1 MAWRKRERLRDAA
14 NVWKFLK
21 PEHQV
26 KSPKK
31 TKDLAPAPVAP
42 RRPHS
47 FIAHGITVVD
57 DYAWLKD
64 ADWQEVLRDPAVLSA
79 DIRTYL
85 EAENDYTESLL
96 GHTAGL
102 QKTLVAEMRGRIK
115 EDDSSVPS
123 PDGPYAYLRKFREGG
138 QHELF
143 GRMPRDGGEIK
154 IVLDGD
160 ELAADHDYFKFGG
173 ARHSP
178 DHRLE
183 AWSADIKGSEY
194 FSIRVRNWADGS
206 DLADLVEETDGGVV
220 WSADSKT
227 FFYVKLD
234 DNHRPLQVW
243 RHRLG
248 STQAEDVLVYEEQ
261 DSGWFTHIH
270 ESTSGRFCVIAG
282 GDHDTS
288 EQRLIDLADADALP
302 RLVARREVDVQY
314 SIADRGDELFILTNA
329 GGAIDFKIVTAPL
342 TSPERANWRDLIPHR
357 QGVYIMDIDLFAGHL
372 VRLERANALP
382 AIVIRDLATAEEHAI
397 AFDEAAY
404 SLDTIGGYE
413 FDTTNLRFSY
423 SSMTTPSEVY
433 DYDMASRTRHLRKR
447 QEIPSGHEPADYV
460 TTRIMATSHDG
471 AEVPV
476 SILHRRD
483 LKRDGKAPLLLY
495 GYGSYGM
502 AMPASF
508 SANRLSLVDRG
519 FVYAIAHIRGGTD
532 KGWGWYLDGK
542 REKKTNSFDDFA
554 ASGRALISAKYTSA
568 KRIVGHGASA
578 GGMLMGAVANRAG
591 ELFAG
596 IVAEVPFVDV
606 LNTMLDLDLPLTPPE
621 WPEWGNPTESEA
633 DFRTILS
640 YSPYDNIEARDYPA
654 ILAMGGLTDPRV
666 TYWEPAKWVA
676 RLRATMT
683 GGGPVL
689 LRTNMGAGHGGA
701 PGRLTRLDE
710 VAIVYAF
717 ALWAVG
723 LADQGEA

>member
-1 MAWRKRERLRDAA
+1 MNAA
-14 NVWKFLK
+14 NK
-21 PEHQV
+21 
-26 KSPKK
+26 
-31 TKDLAPAPVAP
+31 APQAAPVAP
-42 RRPHS
+42 RRPHC
-47 FIAHGITVVD
+47 FTTHGITVSD

-64 ADWQEVLRDPAVLSA
+64 ENWQEVLRDPSILDP
-79 DIRTYL
+79 DIRHYL
-85 EAENDYTESLL
+85 EAENAYTDSLL
-96 GHTAGL
+96 GHTASL
-102 QKTLVAEMRGRIK
+102 QKTLIAEMRGRIK

-123 PDGPYAYLRKFREGG
+123 PDGAFAYFRKYREGG
-138 QHELF
+138 QHEMY
-143 GRMPRDGGEIK
+143 GRMPRDGGAAEI
-154 IVLDGD
+154 ILDGD
-160 ELAADHDYFKFGG
+160 ELAATHEYFKFGG

-178 DHRLE
+178 DHSLE

-194 FSIRVRNWADGS
+194 FSIRVRDWADRS
-206 DLADLVEETDGGVV
+206 DRDDLVEETDGGVV
-220 WSADSKT
+220 WSADSKA

-234 DNHRPLQVW
+234 DNHRPMQVW
-243 RHRLG
+243 LHRLG
-248 STQAEDVLVYEEQ
+248 TAQADDVLVYEEQ
-261 DSGWFTHIH
+261 DPGWFTHIH

-282 GDHDTS
+282 GDHETS
-288 EQRLIDLADADALP
+288 EQRLINLAAIDAPP
-302 RLVARREVDVQY
+302 RLVAAREEGVQY

-329 GGAIDFKIVTAPL
+329 DAAIDFKIVTA
-342 TSPERANWRDLIPHR
+342 SIAAPERANWRDLIPYR
-357 QGVYIMDIDLFAGHL
+357 AGVYLMDIELYAGHL

-382 AIVIRDLATAEEHAI
+382 AIIIRDLATGSEHAI

-404 SLDTIGGYE
+404 SLDAMGGYE

-433 DYDMASRTRHLRKR
+433 DYDMASRERILRKR
-447 QEIPSGHEPADYV
+447 QEIPSGHNPTDYV
-460 TTRIMATSHDG
+460 TTRIMAKSHDG

-483 LKRDGKAPLLLY
+483 LKRDGSAPLLLY

-519 FVYAIAHIRGGTD
+519 FVYAIAHIRGGAD
-532 KGWGWYLDGK
+532 KGWDWYLDGK
-542 REKKTNSFDDFA
+542 RDKKTNSFDDFA
-554 ASGRALISAKYTSA
+554 ASGRALIEANYTSV
-568 KRIVGHGASA
+568 KRIVGHGGSA

-606 LNTMLDLDLPLTPPE
+606 LNTMLDDTLPLTPPE
-621 WPEWGNPTESEA
+621 WPEWGNPIESAA

-640 YSPYDNIEARDYPA
+640 YSPYDNVAAKDYPA

-666 TYWEPAKWVA
+666 TYWEPAKWIA
-676 RLRATMT
+676 RLRATMS

-701 PGRLTRLDE
+701 SGRFNRLDE
-710 VAIVYAF
+710 IAIAYAF

-723 LADQGEA
+723 LAEREVVA

>member
-1 MAWRKRERLRDAA
+1 VTEIKDKQAAA
-14 NVWKFLK
+14 N
-21 PEHQV
+21 
-26 KSPKK
+26 
-31 TKDLAPAPVAP
+31 APVAT

-47 FIAHGITVVD
+47 FTRHGIRVAD

-64 ADWQEVLRDPAVLSA
+64 PNWQEVLHDPSVLDA
-79 DIRTYL
+79 DIRKYL
-85 EAENDYTESLL
+85 EAENAYAEQLL
-96 GHTAGL
+96 GHTAPL
-102 QKTLVAEMRGRIK
+102 QKKLVQEMRARIK

-123 PDGPYAYLRKFREGG
+123 PDGPYAYFRKFREGG
-138 QHELF
+138 QHEMF
-143 GRMPRDGGEIK
+143 GRRPRDGSAEA

-160 ELAADHDYFKFGG
+160 ALAKDHGYFKFGG
-173 ARHSP
+173 SRHSW
-178 DHRLE
+178 DHKLQ
-183 AWSADIKGSEY
+183 AWSADTKGSEY
-194 FSIRVRNWADGS
+194 FAIRIRDWDTGADH
-206 DLADLVEETDGGVV
+206 ADLVEETDGGVV
-220 WSADSKT
+220 WSADSRS

-234 DNHRPLQVW
+234 DNHRPMQVW

-248 STQAEDVLVYEEQ
+248 TAQDDDVLIYEET
-261 DSGWFTHIH
+261 DPGWFTHLH

-282 GDHDTS
+282 GDHETS
-288 EQRLIDLADADALP
+288 EQRLIDLSNPGAPPQLIA
-302 RLVARREVDVQY
+302 ARETGVQY

-329 GGAIDFKIVTAPL
+329 DKAIDFKIVTAPL
-342 TSPERANWRDLIPHR
+342 HAPERANWRDLIPHR
-357 QGVYIMDIDLFAGHL
+357 AGIYILDHDLYSGHL

-382 AIVIRDLATAEEHAI
+382 SIIIRDLKTGEEHAI

-404 SLDTIGGYE
+404 SLDTMGSYE

-433 DYDMASRTRHLRKR
+433 DYDMARRTRTLRKR
-447 QEIPSGHEPADYV
+447 QEIPSGHNPADYV
-460 TTRIMATSHDG
+460 TTRIMARSHDG
-471 AEVPV
+471 AEVPI
-476 SILHRRD
+476 SLLHRRD
-483 LKRDGKAPLLLY
+483 FKRDGSAPLLLY

-508 SANRLSLVDRG
+508 NTNRLSLVDRG

-554 ASGRALISAKYTSA
+554 ACARALIDANYTSA
-568 KRIVGHGASA
+568 KRIIAHGGSA

-591 ELFAG
+591 EWFGG

-606 LNTMLDLDLPLTPPE
+606 LNTMLDDTLPLTPPE
-621 WPEWGNPTESEA
+621 WPEWGNPIESDK

-640 YSPYDNIEARDYPA
+640 YSPYDNVAAKDYPA
-654 ILAMGGLTDPRV
+654 ILAMAGLTDPRV
-666 TYWEPAKWVA
+666 TYWEPAKWIA

-683 GGGPVL
+683 GGGPVV

-701 PGRLTRLDE
+701 SGRFNRLDE

-723 LADQGEA
+723 MSEKDGAVV

>member
-1 MAWRKRERLRDAA
+1 MTQA
-14 NVWKFLK
+14 
-21 PEHQV
+21 
-26 KSPKK
+26 K
-31 TKDLAPAPVAP
+31 TPSQPPVAP

-47 FIAHGITVVD
+47 FTRHGITVTD

-64 ADWQEVLRDPAVLSA
+64 AQWQEVLRDPKVLDP
-79 DIRTYL
+79 DIRKYL
-85 EAENDYTESLL
+85 DEENVYTESLL
-96 GHTAGL
+96 GHTASL
-102 QKTLVAEMRGRIK
+102 QKTLVREMRGRIK

-123 PDGPYAYLRKFREGG
+123 PDGPFAYFRRFREGG

-143 GRMPRDGGEIK
+143 GRMPRDGGDGA

-160 ELAADHDYFKFGG
+160 ALAKDHKYFRFGG
-173 ARHSP
+173 SRHSY
-178 DHRLE
+178 DHKLQ
-183 AWSADIKGSEY
+183 AWSADTKGSEY
-194 FSIRVRNWADGS
+194 FSIRVRDWATAR
-206 DLADLVEETDGGVV
+206 DLDDVVEETDGGVV
-220 WSADSKT
+220 WAADCKS

-234 DNHRPLQVW
+234 DNHRPMQVW

-248 STQAEDVLVYEEQ
+248 TKQADDTLVYEEQ
-261 DSGWFTHIH
+261 DAGWFTHLH

-282 GDHDTS
+282 GDHETS
-288 EQRLIDLADADALP
+288 EQRLIDLANPEAPP
-302 RLVARREVDVQY
+302 RLVAAREEGVQY
-314 SIADRGDELFILTNA
+314 SLADRGDQLFILTNA
-329 GGAIDFKIVTAPL
+329 DDAIDFKIVTAPL
-342 TSPERANWRDLIPHR
+342 SSPERKNWRDLIPYR
-357 QGVYIMDIDLFAGHL
+357 PGIYLIDLDLYAGHL

-382 AIVIRDLATAEEHAI
+382 AIVIRDLVSNEEHAI

-404 SLDTIGGYE
+404 SLDTMGSYE
-413 FDTTNLRFSY
+413 FETTNLRFAY

-433 DYDMASRTRHLRKR
+433 DYDMGKRTRTLRKR
-447 QEIPSGHEPADYV
+447 QEIPSGHDAADYV
-460 TTRIMATSHDG
+460 TTRITAKAQDG

-476 SILHRRD
+476 SILYRRG
-483 LKRDGKAPLLLY
+483 LKLDGTAPLLLY

-508 SANRLSLVDRG
+508 NANRLSLVDRG
-519 FVYAIAHIRGGTD
+519 FVYAIAHIRGGAD

-554 ASGRALISAKYTSA
+554 ASAQALIAAKYTSA
-568 KRIVGHGASA
+568 KRIVGHGGSA

-606 LNTMLDLDLPLTPPE
+606 LNTMLDDTLPLTPPE
-621 WPEWGNPTESEA
+621 WPEWGNPIESEQ

-640 YSPYDNIEARDYPA
+640 YSPYDNVAAKDYPA

-666 TYWEPAKWVA
+666 TYWEPAKWIA
-676 RLRATMT
+676 RLRATMK

-701 PGRLTRLDE
+701 SGRFDRLDE

-717 ALWAVG
+717 ALWAAGMAQAGV
-723 LADQGEA
+723 

>member
-1 MAWRKRERLRDAA
+1 MTQAKTPS
-14 NVWKFLK
+14 K
-21 PEHQV
+21 P
-26 KSPKK
+26 
-31 TKDLAPAPVAP
+31 PVAP

-47 FIAHGITVVD
+47 FTRHGIAVTD

-64 ADWQEVLRDPAVLSA
+64 EKWQEVLRDPAVLDT
-79 DIRTYL
+79 DIRKYL
-85 EAENDYTESLL
+85 DEENAYTESLL
-96 GHTAGL
+96 GHTSAL
-102 QKTLVAEMRGRIK
+102 QKTLVREMRGRIK

-123 PDGPYAYLRKFREGG
+123 PDGPFAYFRRFREGG

-143 GRMPRDGGEIK
+143 GRMPRDGGNEQ

-160 ELAADHDYFKFGG
+160 ALAKDQKYFKFGG
-173 ARHSP
+173 SRHSY
-178 DHRLE
+178 DHKLE
-183 AWSADIKGSEY
+183 AWSADTKGSEY
-194 FSIRVRNWADGS
+194 FSIRVRDWATGT
-206 DLADLVEETDGGVV
+206 DLDDLVEETDGGVV
-220 WSADSKT
+220 WAADCKS

-234 DNHRPLQVW
+234 DNHRPMQVW
-243 RHRLG
+243 LHRLG
-248 STQAEDVLVYEEQ
+248 TKQADDTLVYEEQ
-261 DSGWFTHIH
+261 DAGWFTHLH

-282 GDHDTS
+282 GDHETS
-288 EQRLIDLADADALP
+288 EQRLIDLSTPEAPP
-302 RLVARREVDVQY
+302 RLVAAREEGVQY
-314 SIADRGDELFILTNA
+314 SLADRGDELFILTNA
-329 GGAIDFKIVTAPL
+329 DDAIDFKIVTAPL
-342 TSPERANWRDLIPHR
+342 GQPERKNWRDLIPYR
-357 QGVYIMDIDLFAGHL
+357 PGIYIIDLDLYAGHL

-382 AIVIRDLATAEEHAI
+382 SIVIRDLKTSEEHAI

-404 SLDTIGGYE
+404 SLDTMGSYE
-413 FDTTNLRFSY
+413 FETTTLRFAY

-433 DYDMASRTRHLRKR
+433 DYDMVARTRTLRKR
-447 QEIPSGHEPADYV
+447 QEIPSGHNAADYV
-460 TTRIMATSHDG
+460 TTRIMAKAQDG

-476 SILHRRD
+476 SILHRRG
-483 LKRDGKAPLLLY
+483 LTLDGAAPLLLY

-508 SANRLSLVDRG
+508 NANRLSLVDRG
-519 FVYAIAHIRGGTD
+519 FVYAIAHIRGGAD

-554 ASGRALISAKYTSA
+554 ASARALIAAKYTSA
-568 KRIVGHGASA
+568 KRIVGHGGSA

-606 LNTMLDLDLPLTPPE
+606 LNTMLDDTLPLTPPE
-621 WPEWGNPTESEA
+621 WPEWGNPIESER

-640 YSPYDNIEARDYPA
+640 YSPYDNVAAKDYPA

-666 TYWEPAKWVA
+666 TYWEPAKWIA
-676 RLRATMT
+676 RLRATMS

-701 PGRLTRLDE
+701 SGRFDRLDE

-717 ALWAVG
+717 ALWA
-723 LADQGEA
+723 ARTAEA

>member
-1 MAWRKRERLRDAA
+1 MNKI
-14 NVWKFLK
+14 NKV
-21 PEHQV
+21 
-26 KSPKK
+26 
-31 TKDLAPAPVAP
+31 PVAP

-47 FIAHGITVVD
+47 FTTHGITVTD

-64 ADWQEVLRDPAVLSA
+64 ANWQEVLHDPSVLDP
-79 DIRTYL
+79 DIRKYL
-85 EAENDYTESLL
+85 ESENAYTESVL
-96 GHTAGL
+96 GHTGAL
-102 QKTLVAEMRGRIK
+102 QKKLVAEMRGRIK

-123 PDGPYAYLRKFREGG
+123 PDGDFAYFRKFREGG

-143 GRMPRDGGEIK
+143 GRMPRHGGAEE

-160 ELAADHDYFKFGG
+160 QLAETYEYFKFGG
-173 ARHSP
+173 SRHSP
-178 DHRLE
+178 DHKLH
-183 AWSADIKGSEY
+183 AWSADTKGSEY
-194 FSIRVRNWADGS
+194 FSMRVRDWATGKDF
-206 DLADLVEETDGGVV
+206 DDLVEETDGTAV
-220 WSADSKT
+220 WSKDGNG

-234 DNHRPLQVW
+234 DNHRPRQVW

-248 STQAEDVLVYEEQ
+248 TRQADDVLIYEEQ
-261 DSGWFTHIH
+261 DTGWFTHLH

-282 GDHDTS
+282 GDHETS
-288 EQRLIDLADADALP
+288 EQRLIDLENPDAPP
-302 RLVARREVDVQY
+302 RLVAAREEGVQY
-314 SIADRGDELFILTNA
+314 SLADRGDELFILTNA
-329 GGAIDFKIVTAPL
+329 DDAIDFKIVIAPL
-342 TSPERANWRDLIPHR
+342 ASPERRNWRDLIPHR
-357 QGVYIMDIDLFAGHL
+357 KGIYILEHELYSGHL

-382 AIVIRDLATAEEHAI
+382 SIIIRDLGTNAEHAI

-404 SLDTIGGYE
+404 SLDIMGSYE
-413 FDTTNLRFSY
+413 FETTNLRFSY

-433 DYDMASRTRHLRKR
+433 DYDMASRTRSLRKR
-447 QEIPSGHEPADYV
+447 QEIPSGHNPADYV
-460 TTRIMATSHDG
+460 TTRIMAKSHDG
-471 AEVPV
+471 AEVPI
-476 SILHRRD
+476 SLLHRRD
-483 LKRDGKAPLLLY
+483 FVRDGKAPLLLY

-508 SANRLSLVDRG
+508 NANRLSLVDRG

-532 KGWGWYLDGK
+532 KGWSWYLDGK

-554 ASGRALISAKYTSA
+554 ACAGALVEAKYTST
-568 KRIVGHGASA
+568 KRIVGHGGSA

-606 LNTMLDLDLPLTPPE
+606 LNTMLDDSLPLTPPE
-621 WPEWGNPTESEA
+621 WPEWGNPIASEK

-640 YSPYDNIEARDYPA
+640 YSPYDQVAAKAYPA

-666 TYWEPAKWVA
+666 TYWEPAKWIA

-701 PGRLTRLDE
+701 SGRFNRLDE

-723 LADQGEA
+723 MAERAQA

>member
-1 MAWRKRERLRDAA
+1 MDETLSAA
-14 NVWKFLK
+14 ENEDRVTQPTGIK
-21 PEHQV
+21 H
-26 KSPKK
+26 SR
-31 TKDLAPAPVAP
+31 PAPIAP

-47 FIAHGITVVD
+47 FTTHGITVSD

-64 ADWQEVLRDPAVLSA
+64 DDWQEVLRDPSLLDQ
-79 DIRTYL
+79 DIRDYL
-85 EAENDYTESLL
+85 EAENGYTESLL

-102 QKTLVAEMRGRIK
+102 QKTLVKEMRGRIK
-115 EDDSSVPS
+115 EDDSSVPA
-123 PDGPYAYLRKFREGG
+123 PDGPYAYMRKFREGG
-138 QHELF
+138 QHEMY
-143 GRMPRDGGEIK
+143 GRTPRDGGEVE

-160 ELAADHDYFKFGG
+160 ELSAKHDYFKFGG

-178 DHRLE
+178 DHKLQ

-194 FSIRVRNWADGS
+194 FTIRVRNWADRT
-206 DLADLVEETDGGVV
+206 DHDDLVEETDGAVV
-220 WSADSKT
+220 WSADSKA

-234 DNHRPLQVW
+234 DNHRPMQVW

-248 STQAEDVLVYEEQ
+248 TPQADDALVYEES

-270 ESTSGRFCVIAG
+270 ESASGRFCVIAG
-282 GDHDTS
+282 GDHETS
-288 EQRLIDLADADALP
+288 EQRLIDLATPDAP
-302 RLVARREVDVQY
+302 SRLIAEREDGVQY
-314 SIADRGDELFILTNA
+314 SVADRGDELFILTNA
-329 GGAIDFKIVTAPL
+329 DKAIDFKIVTAPL
-342 TSPERANWRDLIPHR
+342 AAPERANWRDLIPYR
-357 QGVYIMDIDLFAGHL
+357 EGIYIIDLELYSGHM

-382 AIVIRDLATAEEHAI
+382 AIIIRDLGTGEEHAI

-404 SLDTIGGYE
+404 SLDTMGGYE
-413 FDTTNLRFSY
+413 FETTNIRFSY

-433 DYDMASRTRHLRKR
+433 DYDMASRARELRKR
-447 QEIPSGHEPADYV
+447 QEIPSGHNPADYV

-471 AEVPV
+471 AQVPV

-483 LKRDGKAPLLLY
+483 LKRDGSAPLLLY

-519 FVYAIAHIRGGTD
+519 FVYAIAHIRGGAD

-554 ASGRALISAKYTSA
+554 ASAQALIAAKYTGA
-568 KRIVGHGASA
+568 KRIVGHGGSA

-606 LNTMLDLDLPLTPPE
+606 LNTMLDDTLPLTPPE
-621 WPEWGNPTESEA
+621 WPEWGNPIDNEA
-633 DFRTILS
+633 DFKTILS
-640 YSPYDNIEARDYPA
+640 YSPYDNVTAKDYPA

-666 TYWEPAKWVA
+666 TYWEPAKWIA

-701 PGRLTRLDE
+701 SGRFNRLDE
-710 VAIVYAF
+710 VAIAYAF

-723 LADQGEA
+723 MAGESGV